1 MYTEKQL
8 MDKKPK
14 ELLEIVLEL
23 QTEIQA
29 LQDSLQAFSANQVSE
44 ELVKRIIRV
53 IVDDNTSVGKLKSFL
68 ELVS

>member
-68 ELVS
+68 ELV